1 MANGFHFPFN
11 IENPHTYVDL
21 TSLRLPE
28 SIKKRR
34 KKLLKKYF
42 FFMFDFIMKNI
53 KYNLN

>member
-11 IENPHTYVDL
+11 IDNPPTYVDL

-28 SIKKRR
+28 SIKK
-34 KKLLKKYF
+34 KKIVKKII